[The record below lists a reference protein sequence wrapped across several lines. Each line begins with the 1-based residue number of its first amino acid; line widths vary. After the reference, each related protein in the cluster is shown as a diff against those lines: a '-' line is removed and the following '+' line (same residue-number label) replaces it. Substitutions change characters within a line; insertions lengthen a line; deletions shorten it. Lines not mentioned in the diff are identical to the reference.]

1 MQVYWVDSET
11 GDSGGERANL
21 KNIQKV
27 FTKVNGNASR
37 TRLSRLL
44 RVLIQRVHLSQCT
57 QGLQYGNLG

>member
-1 MQVYWVDSET
+1 MQTYGVNSEM
-11 GDSGGERANL
+11 GDSRGERANL

-27 FTKVNGNASR
+27 L

-44 RVLIQRVHLSQCT
+44 RVLIQRVHLSQCK